1 VVEGPRLRYDHRG
14 DVPLV
19 PASTIKLLTA
29 TAALLAFGPDARLRT
44 AVQAAAPPAGGVVA
58 GDLTVVGGGDPLLAT
73 ADYMSRF
80 QRQPQVFTD
89 VDALV
94 TAIVDAGVRRID
106 GSVVGDETRYDTQ
119 RYVPTWPARYIDQGS
134 TGPLSA
140 LAVNDGFARY
150 PTKDDREVALEAAA
164 DPAANAAAVLTRRLE
179 ARGVSVVGA
188 PRSGR
193 APAGGVEVAAVASP
207 PLLDV
212 VGQLLRESD
221 NDTGEML
228 LKELGRVAGQATTSG
243 GARRLAGLLDDGTV
257 DLTGLQVVDGS
268 GLAVDNRVTCDLLVD
283 VLGRAGT
290 GELLTDLLPVA
301 GESGTLERRFAD
313 TPLAGVLRAKT
324 GSLRAVSALA
334 GFVTDDDPALTFA
347 VVANVPDGTTLPTA
361 VDGVEARVAEVLA
374 SWPRTP
380 DVSVLGPQ
388 DVGG

>member
-1 VVEGPRLRYDHRG
+1 
-14 DVPLV
+14 
-19 PASTIKLLTA
+19 
-29 TAALLAFGPDARLRT
+29 
-44 AVQAAAPPAGGVVA
+44 
-58 GDLTVVGGGDPLLAT
+58 
-73 ADYMSRF
+73 
-80 QRQPQVFTD
+80 
-89 VDALV
+89 
-94 TAIVDAGVRRID
+94 
-106 GSVVGDETRYDTQ
+106 VGDETRYDTQ

-268 GLAVDNRVTCDLLVD
+268 GLSVDNRVTCDLLVD

-347 VVANVPDGTTLPTA
+347 VVANVPDGTTLPVA

-388 DVGG
+388 EVGG